1 MNGLRP
7 LRDLLRACALP
18 LMEHPVSRF
27 LSPADEWHVLGRQRL
42 CNQDRAEN
50 AGDGRNDHTKEI
62 AGSEEPDGQLLGI
75 SDADDTL
82 LKSN

>member
-1 MNGLRP
+1 MSCMSLAGS
-7 LRDLLRACALP
+7 D
-18 LMEHPVSRF
+18 
-27 LSPADEWHVLGRQRL
+27 SPIRIVPKMLASMGD
-42 CNQDRAEN
+42 

>member
-1 MNGLRP
+1 MSLAGS
-7 LRDLLRACALP
+7 D
-18 LMEHPVSRF
+18 
-27 LSPADEWHVLGRQRL
+27 SPIRIVLKMLASMG
-42 CNQDRAEN
+42 D

-62 AGSEEPDGQLLGI
+62 DGSEEPDGQLLGI

>member
-1 MNGLRP
+1 
-7 LRDLLRACALP
+7 
-18 LMEHPVSRF
+18 MEHPVSRF
-27 LSPADEWHVLGRQRL
+27 LSPADELHVLGRQRL

-62 AGSEEPDGQLLGI
+62 AGSDEPDSQLLGI

>member
-1 MNGLRP
+1 MSLAGSDSPIRIVPKML
-7 LRDLLRACALP
+7 
-18 LMEHPVSRF
+18 VSMG
-27 LSPADEWHVLGRQRL
+27 D
-42 CNQDRAEN
+42 